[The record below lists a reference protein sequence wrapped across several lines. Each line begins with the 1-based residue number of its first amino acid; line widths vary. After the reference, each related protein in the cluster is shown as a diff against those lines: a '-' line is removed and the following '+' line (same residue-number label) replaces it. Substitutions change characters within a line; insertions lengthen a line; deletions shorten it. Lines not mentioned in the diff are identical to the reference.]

1 MVVIEDDST
10 NDSLPVE
17 STKTKQGGTGAADAG
32 AVAVSDEDEG
42 DDEVD
47 EDEKVMPEGTKSLGY
62 GWANSVFS
70 DGYKNKVLQVSG
82 KMCVLME
89 ILKAAKSQG
98 HKTLVFSQYQTTL
111 DVVQVR
117 SKADLSTRRREAW
130 ARGGEAQR
138 AEAAA
143 RHFGRS
149 KRRKIRRVC
158 LGSDIFGSPL
168 SRVYKLPM

>member
-10 NDSLPVE
+10 NDSLP
-17 STKTKQGGTGAADAG
+17 TKTKQGGTGAADAG
-32 AVAVSDEDEG
+32 AVAESDEDEG

-62 GWANSVFS
+62 SWANSVFS
-70 DGYKNKVLQVSG
+70 DGYKNKVLHVSG

-117 SKADLSTRRREAW
+117 SKADLSARRRGAW

-149 KRRKIRRVC
+149 KRRKNRRVY

-168 SRVYKLPM
+168 SRVYKLPI